1 MPRYSPYQGAAGS
14 DYQGL
19 RQVLAPPYRNWEAG
33 DIEAL
38 FESYNLSAQ
47 DMEGFFDTLKDI
59 GKAVVNAAQPI
70 LPVAGK
76 FLGSA
81 LVLVHAI
88 D

>member
-38 FESYNLSAQ
+38 FENYNAFNSNNV
-47 DMEGFFDTLKDI
+47 GCRF
-59 GKAVVNAAQPI
+59 
-70 LPVAGK
+70 
-76 FLGSA
+76 
-81 LVLVHAI
+81 
-88 D
+88 